1 MPDPARPLIVLH
13 SPSYVLKRRE
23 LQRLVGQ
30 LLTPEDLEY
39 CLEQY
44 WAGEDKL
51 EVIAA
56 AIPSASLL
64 ADSRVVVV
72 HEMQTVGAR
81 DQKLLMRPLENIPPG
96 TTVVLTCAPKSDRD
110 RKKPPLSADIMKLA
124 GRIGEVRQLAEPGER
139 QIAGWITQEVAAAG
153 RQIEREAVTEL
164 VNVAGTD
171 VDRLANEIAKLMV
184 YVGDASVVTVADVR
198 AAVSGGDDRGIFDLV
213 DAIGR
218 RDAPT
223 AIDII
228 RALMPAGT
236 KRGAAI
242 GILGMIAR
250 QIRLLW
256 QAVHTLKSQRTLDNI
271 PDQVKAV
278 FPLDTALHQ
287 AHSFVQGKLAAQ
299 ARNFTEPQLARALV
313 RLYETDL
320 ALKGMSDQK
329 ADERT
334 VLELLVVSLC
344 QK

>member
-13 SPSYVLKRRE
+13 SSSYVLKRRE
-23 LQRLVGQ
+23 LQRLVSQ
-30 LLTPEDLEY
+30 LLRPEDLEY
-39 CLEQY
+39 ALEQY

-64 ADSRVVVV
+64 ADERVVVV
-72 HEMQTVGAR
+72 HELQAVGAK
-81 DQKLLMRPLENIPPG
+81 DQKLLTRPLENTPPG
-96 TTVVLTCAPKSDRD
+96 TTVIITTAPKSDRD
-110 RKKPPLSADIMKLA
+110 KKKPPLASELLKLA
-124 GRIGEVRQLAEPGER
+124 QKVGEVRQLAEPGDR
-139 QIAGWITQEVAAAG
+139 QIAGWVAQEVAGYGKEIDRAAV
-153 RQIEREAVTEL
+153 EALLNTT
-164 VNVAGTD
+164 GSD
-171 VDRLANEIAKLMV
+171 VDRLANEIAKLAV
-184 YVGDASVVTVADVR
+184 YVGTAPLISVADVQ
-198 AAVSGGDDRGIFDLV
+198 AASSAGDDRGVFDLV

-223 AIDII
+223 AIDIV
-228 RALMPAGT
+228 RTLMPAGT

-256 QAVHTLKSQRTLDNI
+256 QAVYALKSCRSLDSI
-271 PDQVKAV
+271 PDGIKAA
-278 FPLDTALHQ
+278 FPEDTSLAT
-287 AHSFVQGKLAAQ
+287 AHSFVQGKLATQ
-299 ARNFTEPQLARALV
+299 ARNFTEPQLARAMV

-320 ALKGMSDQK
+320 VLKGMSDQK

-334 VLELLVVSLC
+334 VLECLVVSLC

>member
-13 SPSYVLKRRE
+13 STSYVLKRRE
-23 LQRLVGQ
+23 LDRLIGQ
-30 LLTPEDLEY
+30 LLPPEELDY

-72 HEMQTVGAR
+72 HEMQAIGLR
-81 DQKLLMRPLENIPPG
+81 DQKPLRRPLENIPPG
-96 TTVVLTCAPKSDRD
+96 TTVVLTTAPKSDKD
-110 RKKPPLSADIMKLA
+110 KKKPALAADILKLA
-124 GRIGEVRQLAEPGER
+124 ERIGDVRVLTEPGDR
-139 QIAGWITQEVAAAG
+139 QIGGWILQEARAQG
-153 RQIEREAVTEL
+153 KEMDRGAVDAL
-164 VNVAGTD
+164 ASLAGTD
-171 VDRLANEIAKLMV
+171 VDRLANEIAKLAV
-184 YVGDASVVTVADVR
+184 YVGAAPFISAADVQ
-198 AAVSGGDDRGIFDLV
+198 AASSGSDDRGVFDLV

-223 AIDII
+223 AIDIL

-236 KRGAAI
+236 RRGTAI
-242 GILGMIAR
+242 GTLGMIAR

-256 QAVHTLKSQRTLDNI
+256 QAVYVLKTRQSLGNI
-271 PDQVKAV
+271 PEDIKAH
-278 FPLDTALHQ
+278 FPSDTALHT
-287 AHSFVQGKLAAQ
+287 AHAFVQGKLAEQ
-299 ARNFTEPQLARALV
+299 ARNFTEGQLARALV
-313 RLYETDL
+313 RIYETDL
-320 ALKGMSDQK
+320 ILKGMSDQK